1 MAEKSARGS
10 APAPGDAIEAALRE
24 LAVRLEAQEVI
35 EAAVAAERLGAAIA
49 AAAAAPTRIDDV
61 TRVRL
66 APLVERCTA
75 LATKSNAKLAA
86 VLAAFGTGKR
96 AHRAYN
102 NAE

>member
-1 MAEKSARGS
+1 MAGKPARGPA

-35 EAAVAAERLGAAIA
+35 EAATAAEHLGAAITA
-49 AAAAAPTRIDDV
+49 AAAASTRIDDV
-61 TRVRL
+61 TRTRL

-75 LATKSNAKLAA
+75 LAAKSNAKLAA
-86 VLAAFGTGKR
+86 TLASFGIGKR

-102 NAE
+102 AE